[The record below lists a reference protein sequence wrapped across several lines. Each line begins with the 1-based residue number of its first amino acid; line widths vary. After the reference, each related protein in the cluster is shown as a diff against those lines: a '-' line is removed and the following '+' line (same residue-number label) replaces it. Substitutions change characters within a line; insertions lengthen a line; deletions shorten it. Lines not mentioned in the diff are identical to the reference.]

1 MAKLKQCKACGAEIS
16 KSAKTCPKCGQKN
29 GGGCLK
35 ILLAGIGIIVILGA
49 LGSLFGD
56 KTDKE
61 KDVSTNA
68 PAPIVEEKKAK
79 YEVLEE
85 KIEEDSFTRYIT
97 GKVKNNSGKD
107 VSYVQIEINL
117 YDKDGNQIGSTLDNV
132 NNLEKDGVWSFKAIM
147 LEDNAAS
154 YKIKDI
160 TGF

>member
-85 KIEEDSFTRYIT
+85 KIEEDS
-97 GKVKNNSGKD
+97 GKD